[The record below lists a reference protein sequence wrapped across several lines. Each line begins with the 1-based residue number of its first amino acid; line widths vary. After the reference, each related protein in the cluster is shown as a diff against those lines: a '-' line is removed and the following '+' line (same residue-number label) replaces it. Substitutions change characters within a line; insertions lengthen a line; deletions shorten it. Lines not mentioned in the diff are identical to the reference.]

1 MIEMLEVVSDKV
13 YKCSFVDLFVRYTS
27 IIAIKM
33 YEGLGYSVFKR
44 LQPFYGLERR
54 CSVQYSLLTK
64 YLELDMRKPLTRD
77 PKRRSVRP
85 NGRDINVS
93 AREVS

>member
-1 MIEMLEVVSDKV
+1 MKDWGTVRLEGCGHIMGWRDEE
-13 YKCSFVDLFVRYTS
+13 D
-27 IIAIKM
+27 A
-33 YEGLGYSVFKR
+33 
-44 LQPFYGLERR
+44 
-54 CSVQYSLLTK
+54 QYSLLTK
-64 YLELDMRKPLTRD
+64 DLILDMRKPLTRD